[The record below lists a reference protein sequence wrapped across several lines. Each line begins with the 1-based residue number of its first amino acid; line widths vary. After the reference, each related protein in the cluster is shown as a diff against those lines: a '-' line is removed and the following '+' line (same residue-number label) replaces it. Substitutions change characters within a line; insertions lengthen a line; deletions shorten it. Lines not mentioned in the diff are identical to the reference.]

1 MHSYMTLCR
10 FHSHEEHCI
19 VEATINILTYKK
31 ENKKVKSLQ
40 FILWTRVLTL
50 LILTCSREILSFRLL
65 LSCGCLTINFDFFYV
80 QQKTFGRRS
89 FLRRREKQLH

>member
-19 VEATINILTYKK
+19 VEATISILTYKM
-31 ENKKVKSLQ
+31 ENTEIKSLQ

-50 LILTCSREILSFRLL
+50 LFLTCSKEILSSRLL
-65 LSCGCLTINFDFFYV
+65 LSCRCMY
-80 QQKTFGRRS
+80 
-89 FLRRREKQLH
+89 